1 MHPLTEYPRP
11 AMRRDSYENLNGLWQ
26 YAITASAQRPA
37 GWDGEILVPY
47 APECRASGVGR
58 TLQPG
63 QWLHYHRYFA
73 PPAGMGGRVLLH
85 FGAVDYACA
94 VQVNGHLVG
103 GHRGGYWPFTL
114 DITAQLNGT
123 GRNSL
128 WVAVQDPTGHGTQ
141 ARGKQTLQPG
151 GMFYPAQSGIWQT
164 VWLER
169 VPENYIQS
177 LTVTPDYDAR
187 TVTVKAHTSAP
198 GGAAN
203 LWAVVRAGGVTIAED
218 WGSDEAGQDGEVT
231 LHIADEYFFP
241 WSPDTPFLYDLTVGT
256 TQGEEEQFDTVH
268 SYFALR
274 KWSCAPDARGVLRF
288 CLNDKPILLNGLL
301 DQGYWPEG
309 LYTPPSDAAVERE
322 LSEVKALG
330 YNLLRK
336 HAKIEPQRWYYH
348 CDRLGLVVWQD
359 MVNGGS
365 KYNLWFVTYL
375 TNVLQPLM
383 RRLPDKAA
391 LWGLLSRGSE
401 SSREEYRRE
410 LEDTVQALRCHP
422 CVGCWVPFNEGWGQ
436 YDAAGAVQA
445 IRALDDTRLVD
456 EASGWYDQGGGDV
469 YSLHNYFYPLRVRPQ
484 TRTVALSEYGGIA
497 WPMPGHEPPRR
508 TYGYGTAK
516 SREEDTVQALRCH
529 PCVGC
534 WVPFNEGWGQ
544 YDAAGAVQAIR
555 ALDDTR
561 LVDEASGWYDQGGG
575 DVYSLHNYFYPLRVR
590 PQTRTVALSEY
601 GGIAWPMPGHEPPR
615 RTYGY
620 GTAKSR
626 EELTARYKKLQL
638 GAVLPQLQKG
648 LSALVYTQLTDVEDE
663 VNGLFTYDRTAI
675 KPDANAVRSVNAAL
689 AAEFARVVK

>member
-11 AMRRDSYENLNGLWQ
+11 AMRRDSYENLNGPWQ

-58 TLQPG
+58 TVQPG

-73 PPAGMGGRVLLH
+73 PPAGTGGRVLLH

-218 WGSDEAGQDGEVT
+218 WGGDEADQDGEVT

-288 CLNDKPILLNGLL
+288 CLNEKPILLNGLL

-359 MVNGGS
+359 MSTAAVSITCGS
-365 KYNLWFVTYL
+365 SPT
-375 TNVLQPLM
+375 
-383 RRLPDKAA
+383 
-391 LWGLLSRGSE
+391 
-401 SSREEYRRE
+401 
-410 LEDTVQALRCHP
+410 
-422 CVGCWVPFNEGWGQ
+422 
-436 YDAAGAVQA
+436 
-445 IRALDDTRLVD
+445 
-456 EASGWYDQGGGDV
+456 
-469 YSLHNYFYPLRVRPQ
+469 
-484 TRTVALSEYGGIA
+484 
-497 WPMPGHEPPRR
+497 
-508 TYGYGTAK
+508 
-516 SREEDTVQALRCH
+516 
-529 PCVGC
+529 
-534 WVPFNEGWGQ
+534 
-544 YDAAGAVQAIR
+544 
-555 ALDDTR
+555 
-561 LVDEASGWYDQGGG
+561 
-575 DVYSLHNYFYPLRVR
+575 
-590 PQTRTVALSEY
+590 
-601 GGIAWPMPGHEPPR
+601 
-615 RTYGY
+615 
-620 GTAKSR
+620 
-626 EELTARYKKLQL
+626 
-638 GAVLPQLQKG
+638 
-648 LSALVYTQLTDVEDE
+648 
-663 VNGLFTYDRTAI
+663 
-675 KPDANAVRSVNAAL
+675 
-689 AAEFARVVK
+689 